1 MTSDRITSHDVARE
15 AGVSQATVSRALRGD
30 RQISARTIARIREV
44 ADRLG
49 YVPSSLG
56 RSLSR
61 RTTGQIAV
69 VAELGNLTYPDTV
82 PVMHDELALHG
93 YRMVLVSEPNDRE
106 LDHEILFDGSVDGVI
121 LTTTR
126 LDSTLPGRLHARRIP
141 FVFLNRT
148 ARGVVGDSVTADN
161 AGGARAVAQLLL
173 GDGHRTIAMLSGPND
188 MSSAVVR
195 ERAFT
200 ATLREGGVEPRNR
213 PIIRREL
220 VHESGRLGWGDLM
233 SMRERPTAVFC
244 GADAVAVGLLNAI
257 AEHGDPTRRP
267 AVVGFD
273 NSPIAAWPVFSLTT
287 VDTHLRDMARQATQM
302 LVERLDITAS
312 GADVP
317 ARKVVVPTTLT
328 LRSSHVGG

>member
-30 RQISARTIARIREV
+30 RQISARTIARVRQI
-44 ADRLG
+44 ADTLG

-126 LDSTLPGRLHARRIP
+126 LDSTLPARLHARRIP

-173 GDGHRTIAMLSGPND
+173 GDGHRTIAMLSGPTD

-195 ERAFT
+195 ERAFA
-200 ATLREGGVEPRNR
+200 ATLREAGIEPRNR
-213 PIIRREL
+213 PVIRREL

-257 AEHGDPTRRP
+257 AEHGDSARRP

-273 NSPIAAWPVFSLTT
+273 NSPISAWPVFSLTT
-287 VDTHLRDMARQATQM
+287 VDTHLREMARQATQL
-302 LVERLDITAS
+302 LVERLEITAS

-317 ARKVVVPTTLT
+317 PRKVVVPTTLT

>member
-30 RQISARTIARIREV
+30 SQISARTIARVREI

-106 LDHEILFDGSVDGVI
+106 LDQEILFDGSVDGVI

-188 MSSAVVR
+188 MSSALVR

-200 ATLREGGVEPRNR
+200 ATLREGGIEPRNR

-257 AEHGDPTRRP
+257 AEQGEATRRP

-287 VDTHLRDMARQATQM
+287 VDTHLREMARQATRL
-302 LVERLDITAS
+302 LVERLDITAG

-317 ARKVVVPTTLT
+317 PRKVVVPATLT
-328 LRSSHVGG
+328 LRNSHVGG